1 MHAIAA
7 ILTISAALTGLVAS
21 APLERDATS
30 CRAIQNYM
38 VIVLENEDAQDV
50 LADPYLGGDLASR
63 GYLMTNYN
71 GVAHPSQPNYIAM
84 VSGSTNG
91 CHDDNNININA
102 KSVADLLEAKGLS
115 WKNYAEGY
123 PGGCSLGSGYT
134 TDGLVYR
141 RKHVPFISFTNIQT
155 QATRC
160 AKIVPAS
167 QLDQDIASG
176 TLPSYMFYT
185 PDMNNDG
192 HDTNIP
198 TSSAWLQG
206 FLEPLLMNPLFANTL
221 FHIVYDESY
230 TSYVSWMEVQNFYSL
245 FIGAGIKGAGVTD
258 DTPYDH
264 YSGLATV
271 EQIFGLGN
279 LGLNDATANT
289 IPFAC

>member
-1 MHAIAA
+1 MHAITA
-7 ILTISAALTGLVAS
+7 ILVISATLTGIVSS
-21 APLERDATS
+21 APAIQ

-84 VSGSTNG
+84 ISGSTNG
-91 CHDDNNININA
+91 CHNDNNINIKT
-102 KSVADLLEAKGLS
+102 KSIADLLEAKGLS

-134 TDGLVYR
+134 TNGLVYR
-141 RKHVPFISFTNIQT
+141 RKHVPFISFNNIQT

-230 TSYVSWMEVQNFYSL
+230 TSSPNSIYSL

-258 DTPYDH
+258 SNSYTH

-279 LGLNDATANT
+279 LGLNDANAKT
-289 IPFAC
+289 IPFTC

>member
-1 MHAIAA
+1 
-7 ILTISAALTGLVAS
+7 
-21 APLERDATS
+21 
-30 CRAIQNYM
+30 M
-38 VIVLENEDAQDV
+38 VIVLENEDAQAV
-50 LADPYLGGDLASR
+50 LADPYLGGNLASR

-91 CHDDNNININA
+91 CTNDNNINIKT

-123 PGGCSLGSGYT
+123 PGSCSLGSSYT
-134 TDGLVYR
+134 TYY

-167 QLDQDIASG
+167 QLTKDIASG
-176 TLPSYMFYT
+176 TLPTYMFYT
-185 PDMNNDG
+185 PDINNDG
-192 HDTNIP
+192 HDTDIP
-198 TSSAWLQG
+198 TSSAWLKG
-206 FLEPLLMNPLFANTL
+206 FLEPLLVNPLFSKTL
-221 FHIVYDESY
+221 FHIVYDESHT
-230 TSYVSWMEVQNFYSL
+230 TSPNKIYSL
-245 FIGAGIKGAGVTD
+245 FIGAGIKGAGVADNNAYT
-258 DTPYDH
+258 H

-279 LGLNDATANT
+279 LGLNDATAKT
-289 IPFAC
+289 IPFTC